1 MKRSSTSCATS
12 TQEPERMA
20 VGPERAADLRES
32 ARQGGEAEANIGLVL
47 LLFLLAYAVWV
58 LMGGAV

>member
-1 MKRSSTSCATS
+1 
-12 TQEPERMA
+12 MA
-20 VGPERAADLRES
+20 VGPERAADLREP